1 MRLARRTTRPVAIA
15 HVEITMTSCARFVI
29 ACWLGS
35 LAALAGAADAPA
47 VAPATA
53 AAAAYPANCPTLL
66 RKTFDRLQDE
76 KPQSL
81 CQYTGKVLLVVNT
94 ASFCGFTRQYEGLEA
109 LDRKYRARGLVV
121 LGFPSNDFS
130 QETGSNKQVA
140 DFCENTF
147 GVKFPM
153 FVKSAVRGQD
163 ANPLFQELAR
173 QTGTTPKWNFYKYLV
188 GRDGKVVA
196 AYSSLTEPDD
206 RELLASLEKQLAG
219 PVATAPAAAK

>member
-1 MRLARRTTRPVAIA
+1 MR
-15 HVEITMTSCARFVI
+15 CRFQ
-29 ACWLGS
+29 LRK
-35 LAALAGAADAPA
+35 LAGAAALLGLAAGAQAEGNPP
-47 VAPATA
+47 VPATTA
-53 AAAAYPANCPTLL
+53 QAAYPAADCPPLL
-66 RKTFDRLQDE
+66 RQSFDRLQDE

-81 CQYTGKVLLVVNT
+81 CQYKGKVLLVVNT
-94 ASFCGFTRQYEGLEA
+94 ASFCGFTRQYKGLEA
-109 LDRKYRARGLVV
+109 LDRKYRAGGLVV

-130 QETGSNKQVA
+130 QETGSNKDVA

-153 FVKSAVRGQD
+153 FVKSAVRGSD
-163 ANPLFQELAR
+163 ANPLFKELAR

-206 RELLASLEKQLAG
+206 RELLGALEKQLA
-219 PVATAPAAAK
+219 ARAN

>member
-1 MRLARRTTRPVAIA
+1 MPRPFRLPVRTLLAIA
-15 HVEITMTSCARFVI
+15 A
-29 ACWLGS
+29 AAL
-35 LAALAGAADAPA
+35 LALAGAAHGQTAPPP
-47 VAPATA
+47 APGAG
-53 AAAAYPANCPTLL
+53 AYPASCPPLL
-66 RKTFDRLQDE
+66 RQSFDRLQDE

-109 LDRKYRARGLVV
+109 LDRKYWAEGLVV
-121 LGFPSNDFS
+121 LGFPSNDFA
-130 QETGSNKQVA
+130 QETGSNKEVA

-153 FVKSAVRGQD
+153 FIKSAVRGSD
-163 ANPLFQELAR
+163 ANPLFKELAR

-206 RELLASLEKQLAG
+206 RQLLAALQKQLAQ
-219 PVATAPAAAK
+219 PAP